1 MNNDSSKQVL
11 PDGYVVEISL
21 PRFQESK
28 LKLFFLRKAWLTWRK
43 KATYVAKT
51 AFLMRSAA
59 HRHYVRELTDTLLQW
74 RLYIRQRHMVELCR
88 DPYGTYQKWWLLGE
102 LRRRFILWNNN
113 LRDCPVVRVDGWF
126 EEMDCTRLIS
136 IKARAKQ
143 PGKRGSPGKEVLFL
157 TLSGERFIMPM
168 AAFRE
173 WDGSK
178 KAIADFKLK
187 ANQALDPSMPN
198 RRTRRQQLESLNCA
212 KSMAKFRSRSSSS
225 GTSTPSLGD
234 EDYSPSLE
242 GTEQE
247 KLDAVIKDRLGG
259 ASLARTPARDAT
271 HPAAGEN
278 DQSAKAV
285 IELQGSLDL
294 LAKCE
299 ADAEAREMDGTT
311 KEELDA
317 WEEKRQAQELSHW
330 KQSLAPHQSPVDR
343 SIRQAAKDA
352 DISPE
357 MQELLDRTSRQQQA
371 TDVTN
376 LLNDRLA
383 QLERSMANVTA
394 TSLAQQQT
402 NNSVSQVRQYN
413 SQSEMKLESLLD
425 GCTTVHAEQFSGSCS
440 PTSDSCILDA
450 CSAWVPPG
458 KKHCIQGHPV
468 SVRQLICPWNGC
480 GEPCSGTPMQQMLQP
495 VCLRCMAPLP
505 HSQTDPAVK
514 LDLMK
519 KIAEE
524 KEKEKFE
531 NKPTGNLQ
539 SALPAAMRFTESQ
552 TKLFRLHRS
561 TNSELNFLIASKAE
575 TPTEAIEELEKR
587 AARVPKSKILGST
600 VDFDITERALM
611 CFLAGGTL
619 GFKDSAFKLYELAQ
633 SAGCLQDKQF
643 LKWTAST
650 FKDTKTKE
658 PEWNDAVAPNWIKQ
672 YIANVTVLIRHCL
685 SSQFAE
691 DHERETRIFIAA
703 MENEWPK
710 FQKYS
715 PQMIFRKYTSTMQD
729 YYAKC
734 IAFVEDSSYFEEV
747 FGKDLLWNNYGTHK
761 QIPKFVIRYF
771 RGGCPVWI
779 SLLDEL
785 YDEPARQE
793 IIAQAMKT
801 LGNKP
806 NMKYGAITHELCHD
820 YNDNVK
826 RKVLARNGGIKG
838 FSKYRHVW
846 WPGVEG
852 WVKLTVDICHKC
864 LRIACNHCTVDCPV
878 GVKQHKAAYISNKGQ
893 YSLNLKLFAQA
904 TEIVSQSQDETGEGT
919 YSYNGKPDL
928 EIAYKQLLI
937 DAYEEQTS
945 AQIPALG
952 GKAQHSEVIRVWM
965 EDTPE
970 PRPDIP
976 QPTLKKQEARFEFSK
991 PTYDVG
997 HLQYFESKPESTLKV
1012 ALILP
1017 AISRDDDH
1025 RFSAD
1030 AIDIGSDFIMPS
1042 GQIQRRKCPLMAVCE
1057 DKKIPVAKSF
1067 GHLVKDAVRFQE
1079 ASPELHRKYA
1089 NLNHVTKLDI
1099 YLKEVYKSISDVA
1112 TNGQESD
1119 YMWLR
1124 QGWLKEFGDGPIAV
1138 WFEQAGKVVMK
1149 LFVLAAAENQCSQLQ
1164 SPVTHI
1170 LGHQGHAHIL
1180 KWHDGLEQL
1189 QDVLVVAPRLYRFLD
1204 LSLELCITMA
1214 DTLAGK
1220 TPVVPAYLSIRKS
1233 LTDLVKFLE
1242 ISGMPQLGG
1251 KDNQQQSTPTSELFH
1266 CSSCKRS
1273 QQAEFFT
1280 AGKLTCDACLTERRK
1295 KHQKKVSKSTRSGP
1309 QQVIARAISESIF
1322 SCAWHIESLGSV
1334 AAAVTTE
1341 EAQTEAAKW
1350 LSKVTRR
1357 INRLTTQI
1365 ASPVAQINQP
1375 AESHGSS
1382 LTDLQDA
1389 FKELVQLAR
1398 HHPDPAAAL
1407 SELQSLLTAY
1417 SVRCDELKIPLLQK
1431 PVAEANYVRRIQS
1444 NTCLQQMEQQGASSE
1459 ETERARITGEYGFFC
1474 NCPHGCSRG
1483 KCVNIVQSRGSR
1495 CIHCSN
1501 FSGMMLWFQDM
1512 SECRC
1517 YCEHCWDYS
1526 SSDSDEDT
1534 RPSTNVSMSDP
1545 APAEHNSAGKRNK
1558 WQVTTTTV
1566 AHANKFQ
1573 KRGGKDL
1580 DSMSHAME
1588 FTLAAINVSYT
1599 EAYEVTKNGLGV
1611 LANMEHSVHPA
1622 INNATANLNLW
1633 VHTIRPFSD
1642 STDFR
1647 VESLMTELVVLLN
1660 LVDWRAV
1667 LRYLMLIWNNLL
1679 LSCKHVRAK
1688 VGHWKWAAN
1697 KLHNAWKAP
1706 IRSSQCLTLHP
1717 DSHSWY
1723 EFFRDICDTLSTDL
1737 PSLSC
1742 VLETESLCTALLERE
1757 NKVYVNLDSI
1767 QSWADRTGTSR
1778 TLVLVW
1784 AKIAELL
1791 LDTAHLKTIVKA
1803 VHDTWQI
1810 HESPRTIINDAWML
1824 DHNAVSLQGSAYAE
1838 ECLQHL
1844 QQLYESGRNTVL
1856 NTLHQCQ
1863 WPGCT
1868 CIAHCFSR
1876 ESNLPI
1882 ACTQLHLHLLTNQQS
1897 KSPRSPSSSFERLAS
1912 PEAFGSNDDRDL
1924 RFDLHNMSP
1933 SVPLAWQR
1941 NFSLSPLKQ
1950 YKFMW
1955 QRSRTSEEEEEW
1967 NLRIVDKYPKVQRR
1981 ETGRRRNAP
1990 ERLTLSASHSS
2001 LDTDVSSSVSPSGY
2015 KEAAG
2020 LDQGIQLSLRNASKQ
2035 AQWLP
2040 NHLQMPSN
2048 QTIAESFNRT
2058 KQSKLSW
2065 QGNKL
2070 HSAKLRLC
2078 LLCERKMELEYC
2090 SKHPEKALH
2099 ERVKLFCVHYWAGN
2113 NK

>member
-1 MNNDSSKQVL
+1 M
-11 PDGYVVEISL
+11 
-21 PRFQESK
+21 
-28 LKLFFLRKAWLTWRK
+28 
-43 KATYVAKT
+43 AKT

-126 EEMDCTRLIS
+126 EEMDCTRLID

-539 SALPAAMRFTESQ
+539 TALPAAMRFTESQ

-820 YNDNVK
+820 YNGNVK

-919 YSYNGKPDL
+919 YSYNGEPDL

-952 GKAQHSEVIRVWM
+952 GKAQHSEVIEFGWRTLQSQDQISLNLHLKNKRQGLSSASPLM
-965 EDTPE
+965 MSDTC
-970 PRPDIP
+970 
-976 QPTLKKQEARFEFSK
+976 
-991 PTYDVG
+991 
-997 HLQYFESKPESTLKV
+997 STLN
-1012 ALILP
+1012 P
-1017 AISRDDDH
+1017 
-1025 RFSAD
+1025 
-1030 AIDIGSDFIMPS
+1030 
-1042 GQIQRRKCPLMAVCE
+1042 
-1057 DKKIPVAKSF
+1057 
-1067 GHLVKDAVRFQE
+1067 
-1079 ASPELHRKYA
+1079 
-1089 NLNHVTKLDI
+1089 
-1099 YLKEVYKSISDVA
+1099 
-1112 TNGQESD
+1112 
-1119 YMWLR
+1119 
-1124 QGWLKEFGDGPIAV
+1124 
-1138 WFEQAGKVVMK
+1138 
-1149 LFVLAAAENQCSQLQ
+1149 NQ
-1164 SPVTHI
+1164 
-1170 LGHQGHAHIL
+1170 
-1180 KWHDGLEQL
+1180 
-1189 QDVLVVAPRLYRFLD
+1189 
-1204 LSLELCITMA
+1204 
-1214 DTLAGK
+1214 
-1220 TPVVPAYLSIRKS
+1220 
-1233 LTDLVKFLE
+1233 
-1242 ISGMPQLGG
+1242 
-1251 KDNQQQSTPTSELFH
+1251 
-1266 CSSCKRS
+1266 
-1273 QQAEFFT
+1273 
-1280 AGKLTCDACLTERRK
+1280 
-1295 KHQKKVSKSTRSGP
+1295 
-1309 QQVIARAISESIF
+1309 
-1322 SCAWHIESLGSV
+1322 
-1334 AAAVTTE
+1334 
-1341 EAQTEAAKW
+1341 
-1350 LSKVTRR
+1350 
-1357 INRLTTQI
+1357 
-1365 ASPVAQINQP
+1365 
-1375 AESHGSS
+1375 
-1382 LTDLQDA
+1382 
-1389 FKELVQLAR
+1389 
-1398 HHPDPAAAL
+1398 
-1407 SELQSLLTAY
+1407 
-1417 SVRCDELKIPLLQK
+1417 
-1431 PVAEANYVRRIQS
+1431 
-1444 NTCLQQMEQQGASSE
+1444 
-1459 ETERARITGEYGFFC
+1459 RAR
-1474 NCPHGCSRG
+1474 
-1483 KCVNIVQSRGSR
+1483 
-1495 CIHCSN
+1495 
-1501 FSGMMLWFQDM
+1501 
-1512 SECRC
+1512 
-1517 YCEHCWDYS
+1517 
-1526 SSDSDEDT
+1526 
-1534 RPSTNVSMSDP
+1534 
-1545 APAEHNSAGKRNK
+1545 
-1558 WQVTTTTV
+1558 
-1566 AHANKFQ
+1566 
-1573 KRGGKDL
+1573 
-1580 DSMSHAME
+1580 
-1588 FTLAAINVSYT
+1588 
-1599 EAYEVTKNGLGV
+1599 
-1611 LANMEHSVHPA
+1611 
-1622 INNATANLNLW
+1622 
-1633 VHTIRPFSD
+1633 
-1642 STDFR
+1642 
-1647 VESLMTELVVLLN
+1647 
-1660 LVDWRAV
+1660 
-1667 LRYLMLIWNNLL
+1667 
-1679 LSCKHVRAK
+1679 
-1688 VGHWKWAAN
+1688 
-1697 KLHNAWKAP
+1697 
-1706 IRSSQCLTLHP
+1706 
-1717 DSHSWY
+1717 
-1723 EFFRDICDTLSTDL
+1723 
-1737 PSLSC
+1737 
-1742 VLETESLCTALLERE
+1742 
-1757 NKVYVNLDSI
+1757 
-1767 QSWADRTGTSR
+1767 
-1778 TLVLVW
+1778 
-1784 AKIAELL
+1784 
-1791 LDTAHLKTIVKA
+1791 
-1803 VHDTWQI
+1803 
-1810 HESPRTIINDAWML
+1810 
-1824 DHNAVSLQGSAYAE
+1824 
-1838 ECLQHL
+1838 
-1844 QQLYESGRNTVL
+1844 
-1856 NTLHQCQ
+1856 
-1863 WPGCT
+1863 
-1868 CIAHCFSR
+1868 
-1876 ESNLPI
+1876 
-1882 ACTQLHLHLLTNQQS
+1882 
-1897 KSPRSPSSSFERLAS
+1897 
-1912 PEAFGSNDDRDL
+1912 
-1924 RFDLHNMSP
+1924 
-1933 SVPLAWQR
+1933 
-1941 NFSLSPLKQ
+1941 
-1950 YKFMW
+1950 
-1955 QRSRTSEEEEEW
+1955 
-1967 NLRIVDKYPKVQRR
+1967 
-1981 ETGRRRNAP
+1981 
-1990 ERLTLSASHSS
+1990 
-2001 LDTDVSSSVSPSGY
+2001 
-2015 KEAAG
+2015 
-2020 LDQGIQLSLRNASKQ
+2020 
-2035 AQWLP
+2035 
-2040 NHLQMPSN
+2040 
-2048 QTIAESFNRT
+2048 
-2058 KQSKLSW
+2058 
-2065 QGNKL
+2065 
-2070 HSAKLRLC
+2070 
-2078 LLCERKMELEYC
+2078 
-2090 SKHPEKALH
+2090 
-2099 ERVKLFCVHYWAGN
+2099 
-2113 NK
+2113 